1 MAFESRRA
9 VELER
14 LIRRNGG
21 VPLVV
26 PSTREV
32 PLEDNRVA
40 LELLRGL
47 EAGEVDMVVMMT
59 EVGVRTLADTL
70 AERCSSERLAA
81 SLRRATLVAP
91 GPKPVAELRKLGLTP
106 QIRVPEPNTWREI
119 LSSLDANGSV
129 RDRRVAVLEYGV
141 TNEQLIAELEARG
154 AHVFRVPLYRWAL
167 PADMRPLRDAVSRLA
182 IDGVDFVLF
191 TSRRQVE
198 HVMRTARELGL
209 ADAVLA
215 RAQRVVVVASI
226 GRCAAARCAGTAFR
240 STSSPSI
247 RRWDTSRCHRARRTR
262 AARSQA
268 RRLVTAADSNREGR
282 RVQPRPG
289 ACATREGW
297 PTPGHGASTSTSRAS
312 LSARTVQRSLGS
324 KCERKPLPPVTL
336 LPSWKISISPS
347 ATSRHVRSW
356 T

>member
-1 MAFESRRA
+1 
-9 VELER
+9 
-14 LIRRNGG
+14 
-21 VPLVV
+21 
-26 PSTREV
+26 
-32 PLEDNRVA
+32 
-40 LELLRGL
+40 
-47 EAGEVDMVVMMT
+47 MVVMMT

-226 GRCAAARCAGTAFR
+226 GPVCSDAL
-240 STSSPSI
+240 
-247 RRWDTSRCHRARRTR
+247 RRHGIPVDLEPEH
-262 AARSQA
+262 
-268 RRLVTAADSNREGR
+268 
-282 RVQPRPG
+282 PKM
-289 ACATREGW
+289 
-297 PTPGHGASTSTSRAS
+297 GHQS
-312 LSARTVQRSLGS
+312 
-324 KCERKPLPPVTL
+324 
-336 LPSWKISISPS
+336 LPSRETDPSCSKPS
-347 ATSRHVRSW
+347 APARDGR
-356 T
+356 